1 MAQAGQPRADPHY
14 SIYNVAMQTVDKAA
28 VQLGRQQC
36 HNPALESR
44 MRPDVRSVVLLI
56 PLLFI
61 TAHAQRAN
69 DPIERIR
76 EAEIKADLFALAGD
90 PTRGREGGTI
100 DELTASAWLAERA
113 REAGLQPAGD
123 NGTYF
128 QFFPL
133 ERFRVSA
140 SSSVALAGPALRM
153 GRDVV
158 TDAIVLAHVDA
169 PVTLLTPDLLTDGG
183 SKLTGLVLKD
193 RALVIRYTPPAA
205 SSEASPAPAA
215 GPRAANP
222 LRTWAR
228 GVQKLLLA
236 QSPAAV
242 VVLVPEEAKDQWERV
257 AFPFPRGSYALDPD
271 GTAEQ
276 RTPNRGT
283 PLLYVRESAIGGPLP
298 SDARLVASIF
308 TDSFTYP
315 SVNVVARLPGR
326 DPKLREEHVLFS
338 AHQDHDGVRYTVDGD
353 NIWNGADDNATT
365 AVALLAIGRAMAA
378 QPPRR
383 STLFVWHGAEERGL
397 MGSRWYVKHPTVPLK
412 SIVAVLNGDMMG
424 RNDPKTAALLGAVP
438 PHRNSPEFV
447 QMAHAANEAVSQ
459 FVIDSS
465 WDDPAHRE
473 GWYYRSDHLPY
484 ARAGIPALFFTTLL
498 HADYH
503 TPFDNPDRID
513 VAKLTK
519 MTRWMYATGRLAAE
533 SERPPALDPTFKLER
548 CRDFTG
554 TYC

>member
-1 MAQAGQPRADPHY
+1 
-14 SIYNVAMQTVDKAA
+14 
-28 VQLGRQQC
+28 
-36 HNPALESR
+36 
-44 MRPDVRSVVLLI
+44 MRF
-56 PLLFI
+56 PLLPLLLL
-61 TAHAQRAN
+61 TALAQRAS

-76 EAEIKADLFALAGD
+76 EADLKADLFALAGD
-90 PTRGREGGTI
+90 ETRGREGGTL
-100 DELTASAWLAERA
+100 DELTASAWIAERA
-113 REAGLQPAGD
+113 RAAGLQPAGD
-123 NGTYF
+123 NGTYL

-133 ERFRVSA
+133 ERFRMSA
-140 SSSVALAGPALRM
+140 SSSAALAGKTLRM

-158 TDAIVLAHVDA
+158 PDAVVLAHVDA
-169 PVTLLTPDLLTDGG
+169 PTVTVSPETLSSGG
-183 SKLTGLVLKD
+183 DQIASLALKD
-193 RALVIRYTPPAA
+193 RVLLVRYVPAPPAA
-205 SSEASPAPAA
+205 DAPAA
-215 GPRAANP
+215 GPRAGNP

-228 GVQKLLLA
+228 GIQKLVA
-236 QSPAAV
+236 GQSPAAI
-242 VVLVPEEAKDQWERV
+242 VVLVPDDAKDHWERV
-257 AFPFPRGSYALDPD
+257 AFPFSRGTYALDPD

-276 RTPNRGT
+276 RTPTRGT
-283 PLLYVRESAIGGPLP
+283 PLLYVRESAVSAPVAP
-298 SDARLVASIF
+298 DARLIASIF

-315 SVNVVARLPGR
+315 SVNIVAKVTGR
-326 DPKLREEHVLFS
+326 DPKLRDEHVLFS
-338 AHQDHDGVRYTVDGD
+338 AHQDHDGVRYPVNGD

-378 QPPRR
+378 QPARR
-383 STLFVWHGAEERGL
+383 SALFIWHGAEERGL

-412 SIVAVLNGDMMG
+412 SIVAVLNGDMIG
-424 RNDPKTAALLGAVP
+424 RNDPTTAALLGAVP

-447 QMAHAANEAVSQ
+447 DMARAANDAVSK

-465 WDDPAHRE
+465 WDDPEHRE

-513 VAKLTK
+513 IAKLTK

-533 SERPPALDPTFKLER
+533 ADKAPAVDPTFKLER

>member
-1 MAQAGQPRADPHY
+1 MCRTVRA
-14 SIYNVAMQTVDKAA
+14 V
-28 VQLGRQQC
+28 
-36 HNPALESR
+36 
-44 MRPDVRSVVLLI
+44 SVLI
-56 PLLFI
+56 PLLLL
-61 TAHAQRAN
+61 TGSAQKGT
-69 DPIERIR
+69 DPINRIR
-76 EAEIKADLFALAGD
+76 EADIKADLFALAGD
-90 PTRGREGGTI
+90 HTRGREGGTI
-100 DELTASAWLAERA
+100 EELSASAWIAERA

-140 SSSVALAGPALRM
+140 SSSVALAGKTLQM

-169 PVTLLTPDLLTDGG
+169 PTTLLNQDTLADGG
-183 SKLTGLVLKD
+183 SKLTGLALKD
-193 RALVIRYTPPAA
+193 RALLVRYTPPAVSTDA
-205 SSEASPAPAA
+205 AQAPAA

-228 GVQKLLLA
+228 GVQKLLA
-236 QSPAAV
+236 SHSPAAIV
-242 VVLVPEEAKDQWERV
+242 VVVPDVAQHDWERV
-257 AFPFPRGSYALDPD
+257 AFPFSRGAYALDPD

-276 RTPNRGT
+276 RVPARGT
-283 PLLYVRESAIGGPLP
+283 PLLYVRESAVGPL
-298 SDARLVASIF
+298 DADTKLVASIF

-315 SVNVVARLPGR
+315 SVNVVAKVAGR
-326 DPKLREEHVLFS
+326 DPKLRDEHVLFS

-353 NIWNGADDNATT
+353 NVWNGADDNATT

-378 QPPRR
+378 QPARR

-397 MGSRWYVKHPTVPLK
+397 MGSRWYVKHPTVSLK

-424 RNDPKTAALLGAVP
+424 RNDPKTAALLGALP

-447 QMAHAANEAVSQ
+447 QMAHDANAAVSQ

-465 WDDPAHRE
+465 WDDPEHRE

-533 SERPPALDPTFKLER
+533 REKAPGLDPAFKLER

>member
-1 MAQAGQPRADPHY
+1 LFVPLLLVSAQAQQPADP
-14 SIYNVAMQTVDKAA
+14 ID
-28 VQLGRQQC
+28 
-36 HNPALESR
+36 
-44 MRPDVRSVVLLI
+44 
-56 PLLFI
+56 
-61 TAHAQRAN
+61 
-69 DPIERIR
+69 RIR
-76 EAEIKADLFALAGD
+76 EAELKADLFELAGD
-90 PTRGREGGTI
+90 HTRGREGGTL
-100 DELTASAWLAERA
+100 DELSASAWLAERA
-113 REAGLQPAGD
+113 RAAGLEPAGD

-128 QFFPL
+128 QFFPV

-140 SSSVALAGPALRM
+140 SSSVTLAGKALRM
-153 GRDVV
+153 GTDVV
-158 TDAIVLAHVDA
+158 PDAVVLAQVDA
-169 PVTLLTPDLLTDGG
+169 G
-183 SKLTGLVLKD
+183 SISVSPEMLSSAGADKLAGLNLKD
-193 RALVIRYTPPAA
+193 RAVIVRYAPAA
-205 SSEASPAPAA
+205 VAADAAAVPPA

-228 GVQKLLLA
+228 ATQKLLAA

-257 AFPFPRGSYALDPD
+257 AFPFSRGTYALDPD
-271 GTAEQ
+271 GTAPQ
-276 RTPNRGT
+276 RTPPRGT
-283 PLLYVRESAIGGPLP
+283 PLLYIRESALGAPIAANAPLI
-298 SDARLVASIF
+298 ATIF

-315 SVNVVARLPGR
+315 SVNVVARVPGR

-338 AHQDHDGVRYTVDGD
+338 AHQDHDGVRYPVSGD

-365 AVALLAIGRAMAA
+365 AVALLAIGRAMVA
-378 QPPRR
+378 QPARR
-383 STLFVWHGAEERGL
+383 SALFVWHGAEERGL

-412 SIVAVLNGDMMG
+412 SIVAVLNGDMIG
-424 RNDPKTAALLGAVP
+424 RNDPNTAALLGALP

-447 QMAHAANEAVSQ
+447 EMAHAANAAVSR

-465 WDDPAHRE
+465 WDDPAHPE

-484 ARAGIPALFFTTLL
+484 ARAGIPSLFFTTLL

-513 VAKLTK
+513 IAKLAK
-519 MTRWMYATGRLAAE
+519 VTRWMYATGRLAAE
-533 SERPPALDPTFKLER
+533 GEKAPAVDPTFKLER